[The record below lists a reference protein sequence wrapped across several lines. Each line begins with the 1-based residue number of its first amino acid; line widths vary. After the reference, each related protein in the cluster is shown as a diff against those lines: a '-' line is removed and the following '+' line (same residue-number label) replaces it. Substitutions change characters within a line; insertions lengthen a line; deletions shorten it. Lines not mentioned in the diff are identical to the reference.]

1 MVEGESVRLRLLLIF
16 ENRNDEKRCNA
27 KNIKEKLKQM
37 IPSINDVRIDKDHI
51 EIDLFSENEDC
62 INIIGT
68 YFNKKPIEIIDINKK
83 PNADY
88 RYYLKKGRFWEAHES
103 LEEIWKTEK
112 NQKIKNSIRVAIQF
126 CAAMVH
132 FQRCNDDTANEILK
146 RAILIDSD
154 PTFLKHIIGIDLNSI
169 SRLNLNANDIYKMMT
184 SSNF

>member
-1 MVEGESVRLRLLLIF
+1 MLIF
-16 ENRNDEKRCNA
+16 ENSNEEKRCNA

-51 EIDLFSENEDC
+51 EVDLFYENEDC
-62 INIIGT
+62 VNIIET
-68 YFNKKPIEIIDINKK
+68 YFNKKPIEIIDVNKK

-88 RYYLKKGRFWEAHES
+88 RYYLKKGRFWEAHEL
-103 LEEIWKTEK
+103 LEDIWKTEK
-112 NQKIKNSIRVAIQF
+112 DQKMKNSIRAAIQF

-154 PTFLKHIIGIDLNSI
+154 PTFFKHIIGIDLNSL
-169 SRLNLNANDIYKMMT
+169 SGSNLNLSDIYEMLT
-184 SSNF
+184 NSNF